1 MAISK
6 DKKQKLV
13 AELTELLS
21 DSKMVVY
28 AKYEG
33 LSVAELQELRR
44 AAREAGVK
52 IKVVKNRLVKV
63 AMKEIAAYKDTDV
76 SGLTGQLLYSLG
88 SDEDFDA
95 AKVLA
100 KFAKT
105 HPKVELIGGFNA
117 EGESLPREEVVQ
129 LGSLPTKNELI
140 AQVVD
145 TLLSGINGVVSALEN
160 KPEKVEAKAE
170 AAEASEADDKA
181 EADKSAEAD
190 EADAGEAA
198 DESKEGEAAEATEST
213 DEKAAEEKPA
223 DEAETATE

>member
-6 DKKQKLV
+6 DKKNTLV

-28 AKYEG
+28 AKYQG
-33 LSVAELQELRR
+33 LTVKELQELRK

-63 AMKEIAAYKDTDV
+63 AMKEIAAYKDTET
-76 SGLTGQLLYSLG
+76 SGLTGQLLYALG
-88 SDEDFDA
+88 TDEDFDA
-95 AKVLA
+95 AKVLT

-105 HPKVELIGGFNA
+105 HDKMELVGGFNA
-117 EGESLPREEVVQ
+117 EGTALSTEEVKT

-145 TLLSGINGVVSALEN
+145 TLLSGINGVVSGLE
-160 KPEKVEAKAE
+160 KH
-170 AAEASEADDKA
+170 
-181 EADKSAEAD
+181 
-190 EADAGEAA
+190 
-198 DESKEGEAAEATEST
+198 
-213 DEKAAEEKPA
+213 AEEKA
-223 DEAETATE
+223 TA

>member
-6 DKKQKLV
+6 DKKTTLV
-13 AELTELLS
+13 ADLTELLK

-33 LSVAELQELRR
+33 LTVAELQELRKM
-44 AAREAGVK
+44 AREANVK

-63 AMKEIAAYKDTDV
+63 AMKEIAAYKDTDA
-76 SGLTGQLLYSLG
+76 SGLTGQLLYALG
-88 SDEDFDA
+88 TDEDFDA
-95 AKVLA
+95 AKVLT

-105 HPKVELIGGFNA
+105 HVKMELVGGFNG
-117 EGESLPREEVVQ
+117 EGTSLSKEEVTT

-160 KPEKVEAKAE
+160 KPETVEAKPAE
-170 AAEASEADDKA
+170 EKTEEPKA
-181 EADKSAEAD
+181 E
-190 EADAGEAA
+190 
-198 DESKEGEAAEATEST
+198 
-213 DEKAAEEKPA
+213 EKAEEPAKEEAKAEEKPA
-223 DEAETATE
+223 EKEKATN